1 MKKRHKKS
9 IWDLLL
15 VIAGLVFLF
24 SAVSLY
30 RETGDY
36 REGKAEYK
44 ELEEEVIEEK
54 ETKKGKSFTVNFEK
68 LQKMNKDVVGWI
80 RFDAP
85 KVINYPVVQT
95 VDNETYLTKTVDGSR
110 NKVGAIFMDKSNARD
125 FQGQHTVLYGHNM
138 KDGSMFAGLAKYK
151 KESYYREHPYF
162 YIYTPDGKVRTYKIC
177 SVEITESDSKSYQME
192 FADEKEYENYLQL
205 ITENSLYPATAA
217 KKEASV
223 VSLSTCTNVKESQRL
238 VVHGILQKEE

>member
-1 MKKRHKKS
+1 MEKRRKKS

-44 ELEEEVIEEK
+44 ELEEAVVEEK
-54 ETKKGKSFTVNFEK
+54 ETKEGKAFTVNFKK

-85 KVINYPVVQT
+85 KVLSYPVVQT
-95 VDNETYLTKTVDGSR
+95 TDNETYLTKTVDGSQ
-110 NKVGAIFMDKSNARD
+110 NKVGAIFMDKRNAAD

-138 KDGSMFAGLAKYK
+138 KDGSMFAGLKKYK
-151 KESYYREHPYF
+151 KESYYRKHPYF
-162 YIYTPDGKVRTYKIC
+162 YIYTPDGKVRTYEIC

-192 FADEKEYENYLQL
+192 FAEEKEYVEYLQR
-205 ITENSLYPATAA
+205 ITKNSLYPAATAE
-217 KKEASV
+217 KERPI
-223 VSLSTCTNVKESQRL
+223 VSLSTCTNVKETQRL
-238 VVHGILQKEE
+238 VVHGILCKEE

>member
-54 ETKKGKSFTVNFEK
+54 GTKKGRSFTVNFKK

-95 VDNETYLTKTVDGSR
+95 IDNETYLTKTVDGSR
-110 NKVGAIFMDKSNARD
+110 NKVGAIFMDKSNAGN

-151 KESYYREHPYF
+151 NESYYREHPFF
-162 YIYTPDGKVRTYKIC
+162 YIYTPDGKVRTYEIF

-205 ITENSLYPATAA
+205 ITKNSLYPATVA
-217 KKEASV
+217 KKEVPV

-238 VVHGILQKEE
+238 VVHGTLCKEE

>member
-54 ETKKGKSFTVNFEK
+54 ETKKGKTFTVDFKK
-68 LQKMNKDVVGWI
+68 LQKMNEDVVGWI
-80 RFDAP
+80 RFDAL
-85 KVINYPVVQT
+85 KVISYPVVQT
-95 VDNETYLTKTVDGSR
+95 TDNETYLTKTVDGSK
-110 NKVGAIFMDKSNARD
+110 NKVGAIFMDKSNDAD
-125 FQGQHTVLYGHNM
+125 FRGQHTVLYGHNM

-151 KESYYREHPYF
+151 KESYYREHPFF
-162 YIYTPDGKVRTYKIC
+162 YIYTPDGKVRTYEIC

-192 FADEKEYENYLQL
+192 FADEKAYEDYLRL
-205 ITENSLYPATAA
+205 ITKNSLYPAAAA
-217 KKEASV
+217 KKEASI
-223 VSLSTCTNVKESQRL
+223 VSLSTCTNVKETQRL
-238 VVHGILQKEE
+238 VVHGTLCKEE